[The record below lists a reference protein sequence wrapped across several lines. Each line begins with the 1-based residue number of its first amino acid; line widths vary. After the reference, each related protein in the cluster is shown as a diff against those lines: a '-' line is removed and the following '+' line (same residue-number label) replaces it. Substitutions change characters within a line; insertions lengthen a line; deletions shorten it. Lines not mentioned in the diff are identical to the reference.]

1 MVCPHCDSS
10 NTRPQKQKTNLGYKQ
25 YYCRRCQCQFN
36 ERTGTSFNYLEY
48 PTEIVIMAVIYY
60 YQFKTSLD
68 DVVKLMLMRGIDLSH
83 QTVQNWA
90 TTIGIELALEFRSRR
105 CGKAGKKWHA
115 DATYLKVSGQQYYL
129 YRAIDKEGNL
139 VDVYLSDTRDDKAAE
154 DFFQQCFDMTSVLPD
169 QITVDGE
176 KALHNGIETVFEGAV
191 DMRNSK

>member
-1 MVCPHCDSS
+1 MVCAHCDSS

-105 CGKAGKKWHA
+105 CGTAGKKWHA
-115 DATYLKVSGQQYYL
+115 DAVKPPNLPQCKSRKCVSNFLSKLPRSKLPKTLMWSFLIIMFKPIIGDSL
-129 YRAIDKEGNL
+129 CFSNTIKPML
-139 VDVYLSDTRDDKAAE
+139 V
-154 DFFQQCFDMTSVLPD
+154 
-169 QITVDGE
+169 
-176 KALHNGIETVFEGAV
+176 
-191 DMRNSK
+191 